1 MLVTQFLAVAVSS
14 FVVTAILCHFIIPM
28 LSAKHIG
35 QSIRAEGPK
44 SHQGKAGTPTMGG
57 ICFIMGM
64 LGTLFIVAIIYAIK
78 GEASELIP
86 MALTVCLALFNG
98 LIGLY
103 DDYKKLIHKK
113 NEGLKPGQKFALQC
127 VAAALYLGIMTVSG
141 HIDTALHIPFTEKT
155 LELGLGYY
163 VGAMFFIVG
172 IVNSVNLTDGIDGLA
187 TSVTLVVTV
196 FIAFVGMNYLD
207 DSMTLVSAALIGSLL
222 AFLRK
227 NCHVA
232 EVFMGD
238 TGSLFLGG
246 AIAGAAFMLNDM
258 LCMAIACGVFII
270 EALSVMIQVTVF
282 KLTKKNGSEG
292 KRVFLMTPIH
302 HHFEHLKNPWSEN
315 KIVLVFSFASILF
328 CVLAWFGL

>member
-1 MLVTQFLAVAVSS
+1 MLVTQFLAVLVSS
-14 FVVTAILCHFIIPM
+14 FVITAILCRFIIPK
-28 LSAKHIG
+28 LSEKHIG

-64 LGTLFIVAIIYAIK
+64 LATLLVVTVLYALK
-78 GEASELIP
+78 GMARQLVP

-103 DDYKKLIHKK
+103 DDYKKLIHKR
-113 NEGLKPGQKFALQC
+113 NEGLSAGQKFTLQC
-127 VAAALYLGIMTVSG
+127 VAAALYLGIMTLAG
-141 HIDTALHIPFTEKT
+141 HIDTALHIPFTDKV
-155 LELGLGYY
+155 LELGILYY

-187 TSVTLVVTV
+187 TSVTIVVTV
-196 FIAFVGMNYLD
+196 FLAFVGLSYLNV
-207 DSMTLVSAALIGSLL
+207 SITLTSAALIGSLL

-246 AIAGAAFMLNDM
+246 AMAGAAFMINDVLVM
-258 LCMAIACGVFII
+258 LIACGVFVI
-270 EALSVMIQVTVF
+270 EALSVMIQVFVF
-282 KLTKKNGSEG
+282 KTVN
-292 KRVFLMTPIH
+292 KRVFLMAPVH
-302 HHFEHLKNPWSEN
+302 HHFEHLRKPWSEN
-315 KIVLVFSFASILF
+315 KIVLVFSLASLLF

>member
-14 FVVTAILCHFIIPM
+14 FVITAILCHFIIPL

-44 SHQGKAGTPTMGG
+44 SHLGKAGTPTMGG

-64 LGTLFIVAIIYAIK
+64 LATLLGVTVYYSIK
-78 GEASELIP
+78 HQATELIP
-86 MALTVCLALFNG
+86 MSLTVCLALFNG
-98 LIGLY
+98 LVGLY
-103 DDYKKLIHKK
+103 DDCKKLQHKK
-113 NEGLKPGQKFALQC
+113 NEGLKAGQKFALQC
-127 VAAALYLGIMTVSG
+127 VAAALYLGIMTASG
-141 HIDTALHIPFTEKT
+141 HIDTALHIPFTDVS

-196 FIAFVGMNYLD
+196 FIAFVGINYLD
-207 DSMTLVSAALIGSLL
+207 ASMTLTSAALIGSLL

-246 AIAGAAFMLNDM
+246 AIAGAAFMLNDV
-258 LCMAIACGVFII
+258 LCMAIACGVFLI
-270 EALSVMIQVTVF
+270 EAISVIIQVSVF
-282 KLTKKNGSEG
+282 KTTN

-302 HHFEHLKNPWSEN
+302 HHFEHLKKPWSEN
-315 KIVLVFSFASILF
+315 RIVLVFSIASLLF

>member
-14 FVVTAILCHFIIPM
+14 FVITAILCHFIIPL

-44 SHQGKAGTPTMGG
+44 SHLGKAGTPTMGG

-64 LGTLFIVAIIYAIK
+64 LAALLGVTVYYAIK
-78 GEASELIP
+78 HQSEELIP
-86 MALTVCLALFNG
+86 MSLTVCLALFNG

-103 DDYKKLIHKK
+103 DDYKKLQHKK
-113 NEGLKPGQKFALQC
+113 NEGLKAGHKFALQC

-141 HIDTALHIPFTEKT
+141 HIDTALHIPFTDKT

-207 DSMTLVSAALIGSLL
+207 ASMTLTAAALIGSLL

-246 AIAGAAFMLNDM
+246 TVAGAAFMLNDV
-258 LCMAIACGVFII
+258 LCMAIACGVFLI
-270 EALSVMIQVTVF
+270 EAISVIIQVSVF
-282 KLTKKNGSEG
+282 KTTN

-302 HHFEHLKNPWSEN
+302 HHFEHLKKPWSEN
-315 KIVLVFSFASILF
+315 RIVLVFSMASLLF

>member
-14 FVVTAILCHFIIPM
+14 FVITAILCHFIIPL

-44 SHQGKAGTPTMGG
+44 SHLGKAGTPTMGG

-64 LGTLFIVAIIYAIK
+64 LAALLGVTVFYAFK
-78 GEASELIP
+78 HQATELIP
-86 MALTVCLALFNG
+86 MSLTVCLALFNG

-103 DDYKKLIHKK
+103 DDYKKLLHKK
-113 NEGLKPGQKFALQC
+113 NEGLKAGQKFALQC

-141 HIDTALHIPFTEKT
+141 HIDTALHIPFSDIT

-207 DSMTLVSAALIGSLL
+207 ASMTLTAAALIGSLL

-246 AIAGAAFMLNDM
+246 AVAGAAFMLNDV
-258 LCMAIACGVFII
+258 LCMAIACGVFLI
-270 EALSVMIQVTVF
+270 EAVSVIIQVLVF
-282 KLTKKNGSEG
+282 KTAN
-292 KRVFLMTPIH
+292 KRVFLMAPIH
-302 HHFEHLKNPWSEN
+302 HHFEHLKKPWSEN
-315 KIVLVFSFASILF
+315 KIVLVFSMASLLF

>member
-14 FVVTAILCHFIIPM
+14 FIVTAILCRFIIPM

-35 QSIRAEGPK
+35 QTIRAEGPK

-57 ICFIMGM
+57 ICFIMGSLAVL
-64 LGTLFIVAIIYAIK
+64 LGATVFYAIK
-78 GEASELIP
+78 GLAANLVP

-113 NEGLKPGQKFALQC
+113 NEGLKPSQKFLLQC
-127 VAAALYLGIMTVSG
+127 VAAALYLGIMTASG
-141 HIDTALHIPFTEKT
+141 HIDTALHIPFTERV
-155 LELGLGYY
+155 LELGVVYY
-163 VGAMFFIVG
+163 IGAMFFIVG

-207 DSMTLVSAALIGSLL
+207 YSMTLVSAALIGSLL

-246 AIAGAAFMLNDM
+246 VVAGAAFMLNDI

-270 EALSVMIQVTVF
+270 EEVSVMIQVSVF
-282 KLTKKNGSEG
+282 KLTN

-302 HHFEHLKNPWSEN
+302 HHFEHLKKPWSEN
-315 KIVLVFSFASILF
+315 KIVLVFSTACLLF